1 MNPISLYIRFFT
13 PEGIDPFG
21 TDRVRENT
29 ILFCSFLG
37 IFIALYSYL
46 KWGRLGVAPLVTTA
60 VILGIAT
67 VVCSVLIKLN
77 VSISW
82 VMQLFFIGIFLH
94 SMNMILQTGGIRSQH
109 ILWSMVDIVTVFLI
123 GNKRTAF
130 GWSAA
135 VLAGLIYFLMAEY
148 SDTVTITPVELPPDA
163 LRVDTISGYL
173 LPLFIVTGAQFY
185 SQRLQVNAL
194 NEAKKAQTEA
204 IEAAKTVEASA
215 NKMQKL
221 IAQTED
227 SVGILVSTSNELNS
241 VQDNVSRN
249 TNQINDLSG
258 KLETSANFFD
268 ERLREISESLG
279 EEAALVTEIRK
290 DSNSASQLTEESN
303 EVMSQVV
310 ASIDQI
316 KSHNFEIETATKM
329 INDIAAQ
336 TNLLALNAAIEAARA
351 GEAGR
356 GFAVVADEV
365 RNLSQRSSVSAD
377 DIRELLSRSVAG
389 VETGVTVAKTAQDK
403 LHQVVDAVSAIH
415 ASIRNFANQIDRQ
428 NSEVKEMTDS
438 SSELT
443 HISAEQS
450 RAAEQL
456 SQSQQLLAEQ
466 AHAIQKLSEEM
477 HALIGHK

>member
-1 MNPISLYIRFFT
+1 
-13 PEGIDPFG
+13 
-21 TDRVRENT
+21 
-29 ILFCSFLG
+29 
-37 IFIALYSYL
+37 
-46 KWGRLGVAPLVTTA
+46 
-60 VILGIAT
+60 
-67 VVCSVLIKLN
+67 
-77 VSISW
+77 
-82 VMQLFFIGIFLH
+82 
-94 SMNMILQTGGIRSQH
+94 
-109 ILWSMVDIVTVFLI
+109 
-123 GNKRTAF
+123 
-130 GWSAA
+130 
-135 VLAGLIYFLMAEY
+135 
-148 SDTVTITPVELPPDA
+148 
-163 LRVDTISGYL
+163 VDTISGYL

-194 NEAKKAQTEA
+194 NEAQRAQAEA
-204 IEAAKTVEASA
+204 QRSAETVEASA

-221 IAQTED
+221 IVQTED
-227 SVGILVSTSNELNS
+227 SVDVLVRTSNELNS
-241 VQDNVSRN
+241 VQENVSRN
-249 TNQINDLSG
+249 TDHINDLSS
-258 KLETSANFFD
+258 KLETSATFFD
-268 ERLREISESLG
+268 ERLREISESLD

-290 DSNSASQLTEESN
+290 DSDSASQLTEQSN

-310 ASIDQI
+310 ASMDQI
-316 KSHNFEIETATKM
+316 KTHNAEIETATKM
-329 INDIAAQ
+329 INDIAEQ

-365 RNLSQRSSVSAD
+365 RSLSQRSSVSAD

-389 VETGVTVAKTAQDK
+389 VETGVSVAKTAQDK

-466 AHAIQKLSEEM
+466 AHEIQKLSEEM
-477 HALIGHK
+477 HELIGHK